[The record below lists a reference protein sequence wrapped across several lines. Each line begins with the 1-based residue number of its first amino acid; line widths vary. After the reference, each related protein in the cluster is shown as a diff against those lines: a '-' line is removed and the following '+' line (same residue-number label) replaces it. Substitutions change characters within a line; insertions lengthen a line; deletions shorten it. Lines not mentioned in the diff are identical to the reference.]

1 MNTLKTTVLMALLM
15 GIMIAVGG
23 AFGGNQGAFLM
34 LVISLGMNFFTY
46 WFSDTMILK
55 VYGAREVTQQEEPQL
70 YNIVASIAAKAE
82 LPMPKVCIVNSSVPN
97 AFATG
102 RNPSHAAVAVTTGI
116 MNALSPNEL
125 SGVLAHELSHIKHR
139 DTLIS
144 TVVAAVAGVISM
156 LANIAQWTM
165 ILGGRS
171 DDDDHGGIVG
181 LLVTIIVAP
190 LAATLIQMAISRS
203 REYEADKSGGE
214 ICGNPNYLADAL
226 KKIEY
231 YSLNGRPMDQAT
243 PATSHMFI
251 INPLSGSKKM
261 MTNLFSTHPDTNERI
276 NLLRQQAASM
286 GIRN

>member
-15 GIMIAVGG
+15 GIMIAIGS
-23 AFGGNQGAFLM
+23 AFGGRHGAMLM

-46 WFSDTMILK
+46 WFSDSMVLK
-55 VYGAREVTQQEEPQL
+55 AYGAREITQQEAPQL
-70 YNIVASIAAKAE
+70 YNMVAGLAARAQ
-82 LPMPKVCIVNSSVPN
+82 LPMPKVCIVNSAIPN

-116 MNALSPNEL
+116 MNALSPDEL

-144 TVVAAVAGVISM
+144 TVAAAIAGVISM
-156 LANIAQWTM
+156 LANIAQWSM
-165 ILGGRS
+165 IFGSSS
-171 DDDDHGGIVG
+171 DDDDNGGNIIG
-181 LLVTIIVAP
+181 LLATIILAP
-190 LAATLIQMAISRS
+190 LAAMLIQMAISRS

-226 KKIEY
+226 QKIEY
-231 YSLNGRPMDQAT
+231 YSLHARPMEQAT

-251 INPLSGSKKM
+251 INPLAGSKKM
-261 MTNLFSTHPDTNERI
+261 LSNIFSTHPATSERI
-276 NLLRQQAASM
+276 SLLRQQAAAM
-286 GIRN
+286 GK